1 MYTPA
6 PQTQQPPQMGVAPL
20 NSGVAPE
27 QQAKPKAP
35 GKSKNG
41 DVGAFIQQCIS
52 LTSYLKELE
61 TQSHLI
67 HLNYEGSNFLGVHA
81 FLKDQYEAHLEQ
93 FDTLSEFIR
102 SMDYLMPMCA
112 RGLADAGPGIQHVT
126 SYKGTEMLAVY
137 YKNLEELGMKAKK
150 LEPVA
155 AKVGAIDIQNYMAEL
170 CGEAFKA
177 AWMIKATLRNG

>member
-6 PQTQQPPQMGVAPL
+6 PQQYQAVETPQLQAVPQPQD
-20 NSGVAPE
+20 
-27 QQAKPKAP
+27 KPKAP
-35 GKSKNG
+35 AKSKAGG

-52 LTSYLKELE
+52 LCAYLKELE

-93 FDTLSEFIR
+93 FDTLAEFVR
-102 SMDYLMPMCA
+102 SMDYLMPQCGC
-112 RGLADAGPGIQHVT
+112 GLKDAAPPMQAVT
-126 SYKGTEMLAVY
+126 SYKGTDMLGVY

-155 AKVGAIDIQNYMAEL
+155 AKVGAIDIQNYLSDL
-170 CGEAFKA
+170 CGQAFKA
-177 AWMIKATLRNG
+177 AWFVKATLRNG